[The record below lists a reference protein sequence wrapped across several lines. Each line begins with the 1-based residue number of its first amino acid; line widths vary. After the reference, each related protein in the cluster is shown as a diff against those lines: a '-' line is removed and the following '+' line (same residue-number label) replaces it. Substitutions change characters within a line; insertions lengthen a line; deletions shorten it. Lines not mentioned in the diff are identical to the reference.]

1 MNFEEYFSY
10 DALGLAELVRTNQIS
25 ESELLEIT
33 IELCN
38 RIDPKINAVPI
49 KHFELARKEAKSFKN
64 KGLFR
69 GVPFLLKDLNNYL
82 KGTVTT
88 GGSRVLENIEADHSS
103 ELVKRTIEAG
113 LNISYY
119 STSFLTHLELYLLA
133 YQLLYHLCL
142 SQKKL
147 LKSD

>member
-49 KHFELARKEAKSFKN
+49 KHFELARKEAC
-64 KGLFR
+64 
-69 GVPFLLKDLNNYL
+69 
-82 KGTVTT
+82 
-88 GGSRVLENIEADHSS
+88 
-103 ELVKRTIEAG
+103 
-113 LNISYY
+113 
-119 STSFLTHLELYLLA
+119 
-133 YQLLYHLCL
+133 LLYTSPSPRDGLL
-142 SQKKL
+142 SRMP
-147 LKSD
+147 SSA

>member
-69 GVPFLLKDLNNYL
+69 GVPFLLKDLNKKPFNHKSNLGYL
-82 KGTVTT
+82 FTDCVSSSLYNSISKY
-88 GGSRVLENIEADHSS
+88 GGEVKAKSYLSLE
-103 ELVKRTIEAG
+103 
-113 LNISYY
+113 
-119 STSFLTHLELYLLA
+119 
-133 YQLLYHLCL
+133 
-142 SQKKL
+142 
-147 LKSD
+147 

>member
-113 LNISYY
+113 LNIFGKTNSPELG
-119 STSFLTHLELYLLA
+119 LTVT
-133 YQLLYHLCL
+133 L
-142 SQKKL
+142 SL
-147 LKSD
+147 IHI

>member
-64 KGLFR
+64 NFR
-69 GVPFLLKDLNNYL
+69 NW
-82 KGTVTT
+82 
-88 GGSRVLENIEADHSS
+88 
-103 ELVKRTIEAG
+103 
-113 LNISYY
+113 SYWKQ
-119 STSFLTHLELYLLA
+119 SFFY
-133 YQLLYHLCL
+133 YI
-142 SQKKL
+142 
-147 LKSD
+147 